1 MVELE
6 ELELQL
12 QGGLVQE
19 PERRLVSIQEEV
31 ARTVATELG
40 LEEVLAE
47 RLGLELA
54 VGLLLID
61 RLGPQDFRFRY
72 D

>member
-40 LEEVLAE
+40 LEEVLVE